1 MAGNKLRAEINQVKT
16 KRTIQSINQTR
27 SWLFEKINKID
38 KPLARLTRGH
48 RDSILINK
56 IRNEKGNIT
65 TEPEEIQ
72 NIIRSY
78 YKSLY
83 SSKLETWMKMENFL
97 DRYKV
102 PKLNQDPIY
111 PKEIEAVINCLQTKK
126 SPGPVGFGA
135 EFYQTFKE
143 DLITILLKLIHKIET
158 QGTLTNSFYEATI
171 TLIPKPHKD
180 STKRTSDQFPL

>member
-1 MAGNKLRAEINQVKT
+1 VLRGKLIALGASKRKLERAYSNILIAHLKALELKGAKIPKRSRRQEIIKLRAKINQVET
-16 KRTIQSINQTR
+16 KRTIQRINQTR
-27 SWLFEKINKID
+27 SWFFQKINKID

-56 IRNEKGNIT
+56 IKNEKEDIT

-83 SSKLETWMKMENFL
+83 STKLENLDEMNNFL

-102 PKLNQDPIY
+102 PKLNPSVLNQ
-111 PKEIEAVINCLQTKK
+111 ERLE
-126 SPGPVGFGA
+126 
-135 EFYQTFKE
+135 
-143 DLITILLKLIHKIET
+143 KI
-158 QGTLTNSFYEATI
+158 
-171 TLIPKPHKD
+171 
-180 STKRTSDQFPL
+180 